1 MAATAVAAAGGVAV
15 LAAVPMAGR
24 RVLTAP
30 AVRAVQAVR
39 IALTDGTIA
48 SRASWVAIRL
58 KDARRF
64 LNY

>member
-1 MAATAVAAAGGVAV
+1 MAATAVAAAGGV
-15 LAAVPMAGR
+15 AVPMAGR

-30 AVRAVQAVR
+30 AVRAVQAVQAVR